1 MFRSVFKALLLI
13 VALVAAVYYGV
24 AWYHS
29 TSLGP
34 GQASDDW
41 EENDFLDLGKLEG
54 LDSVLMNRQG
64 IDPNNYTALMH
75 ADQGSL
81 VLPRDIFLA
90 LKTVDGGQAFT
101 DPANMLRYRYLP
113 GRQTEAN
120 PDGLPIGFSRSQK
133 LWQGEEFVG
142 LTCSA
147 CHSGMLTYKGTGLY
161 IIGAPTQADFQTMT
175 EELGAA
181 LAATLQDP
189 ARLSEMAAA
198 LNTDPAKLRPRLE
211 REDALLQARLQINAS
226 PLRYGYGRVD
236 AVGQIYNQATSVN
249 LGLPQNATPPVA
261 PVSYPHIWG
270 TGQADVAQWTGFAP
284 NDIIGS
290 ILLRNVGEV
299 IGVFGRVDVDPG
311 KEAFPSSVNIEELGD
326 LEDWVNR
333 MEPPAWPED
342 IFGAIDRDVAAEG
355 EALYNRHCKGCHKR
369 ADPYE
374 DYKATL
380 VSPDELGVDPLAAR
394 ATLATA
400 QTLDGSKKP
409 KLKMLIEQTFQVV
422 LDHPG
427 EMVEAIIEGAVLDKF
442 GKRGGFT
449 YKARTLN
456 GIWATP
462 PYLHNGS
469 VPTLYDLL
477 SPPEERPKTF
487 TLGGWEFDPE
497 RVGLAPHDGAD
508 GFIFDTSLP
517 GNRNTGHDSR
527 IFGTTFTPDQRLA
540 LIEYLKTF

>member
-1 MFRSVFKALLLI
+1 MLKTLLKAALFV
-13 VALVAAVYYGV
+13 VAIAAAIYYGI

-29 TSLGP
+29 AGFGP
-34 GQASDDW
+34 GRASDEW
-41 EENDFLDLGKLEG
+41 IENDFLDLSGIDG
-54 LDSVLMNRQG
+54 LDRVLINRQG
-64 IDPNNYTALMH
+64 IDPVDYTRLVH

-81 VLPRDIFLA
+81 LLPLDIFLA
-90 LKTVDGGQAFT
+90 LDTVGGDMRFT

-113 GRQTEAN
+113 GQKTDDN
-120 PDGLPIGFSRSQK
+120 PDGLPIGFSRSERTW
-133 LWQGEEFVG
+133 LGEKFVG

-147 CHSGMLTYKGTGLY
+147 CHSGLLTYKGTGLY
-161 IIGAPTQADFQTMT
+161 VVGAPTQADFQTMT

-181 LAATLQDP
+181 LAATLGDP
-189 ARLSEMAAA
+189 ARLAGLADR
-198 LNTDPAKLRPRLE
+198 LNTDPDQLRPRLE
-211 REDALLQARLQINAS
+211 REDALFQARLRINAS

-261 PVSYPHIWG
+261 PVSYPHLWG

-284 NDIIGS
+284 NSIIGS

-311 KEAFPSSVNIEELGD
+311 KTAYPSSVNITRLGE
-326 LEDWVNR
+326 LEDWVNH

-342 IFGAIDRDVAAEG
+342 ILGPIDRDLAAEG
-355 EALYNRHCKGCHKR
+355 EALYDSHCKGCHVK
-369 ADPYE
+369 ATPYE
-374 DYKATL
+374 AYKATL

-394 ATLATA
+394 ATLAHA
-400 QTLDGSKKP
+400 QTPDGGTKA
-409 KLKMLIEQTFQVV
+409 KLRMLIEQTFHVV

-427 EMVEAIIEGAVLDKF
+427 EMIEAMIEGAILDKF

-469 VPTLYDLL
+469 VPSLYDLL
-477 SPPEERPKTF
+477 SPPGERPKTF
-487 TLGGWEFDPE
+487 RLGGWAFDPV
-497 RVGLAPHDGAD
+497 RVGLAPYDGPD
-508 GFIFDTSLP
+508 GFVLDTSLP

-527 IFGTTFTPDQRLA
+527 IFGTTFTPDQRRA
-540 LIEYLKTF
+540 LVEYLKTF